1 MLLFYIIF
9 LIFSIILMV
18 VIYFIINSYFQKSAN
33 TDTNI
38 DTNFLVND
46 WTDEHKSII
55 KNFLLENE
63 QNKNIIDCMINNI
76 IIFYSFETCNKIIKE
91 IYNYKKNSDDANI
104 SLSKETTE
112 FISNLID
119 IEKKCSK

>member
-9 LIFSIILMV
+9 LIFSI
-18 VIYFIINSYFQKSAN
+18 VIYFIINSYFQKSVN
-33 TDTNI
+33 TNI

-76 IIFYSFETCNKIIKE
+76 IIFYSFEKCNKIINE
-91 IYNYKKNSDDANI
+91 IYNYKKNSDDTSI